1 MFLSGFTN
9 IRIKNSRYPTNGYII
24 FYDFAYFWRV
34 DYHKVIARNIRGYRN
49 KLGFTQESL
58 AAKVSMHSN
67 YIARVE
73 RSEEKLSL
81 EGLLK
86 IAKVFKIDP
95 HLLLLP
101 ESFMDNAPP

>member
-1 MFLSGFTN
+1 
-9 IRIKNSRYPTNGYII
+9 
-24 FYDFAYFWRV
+24 V
-34 DYHKVIARNIRGYRN
+34 DYHKVIANNIRGYRK

-58 AAKVSMHSN
+58 AAKVSLHSN

-86 IAKVFKIDP
+86 IAKVFKIAP
-95 HLLLLP
+95 HLLLVP
-101 ESFMDNAPP
+101 ESFRESP